1 MVEEAREFYEIS
13 FIRAL
18 TLFVKAPPSWPNHL
32 PKAPPPNT
40 ISLEDR
46 ISMFEFWLYANIQAT
61 AAHINSFISAF
72 LPNLSHNP
80 FNTWENCGWVQ
91 VNKVLFFL

>member
-18 TLFVKAPPSWPNHL
+18 TLFV
-32 PKAPPPNT
+32 KAPPPNT